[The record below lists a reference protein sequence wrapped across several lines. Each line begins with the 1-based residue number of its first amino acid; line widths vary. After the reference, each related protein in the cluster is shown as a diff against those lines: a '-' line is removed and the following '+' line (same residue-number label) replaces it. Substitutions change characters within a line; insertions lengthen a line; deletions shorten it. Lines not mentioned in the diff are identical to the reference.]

1 MRCIRQ
7 AAIRCSGPWVA
18 GDAAAARALLAAGIA
33 RLMGRAELKL
43 FVPSNDEAALALARE
58 AGFAAQRTLRH
69 RIRGAPSVPRAMLF
83 GRINLGQG

>member
-1 MRCIRQ
+1 
-7 AAIRCSGPWVA
+7 
-18 GDAAAARALLAAGIA
+18 
-33 RLMGRAELKL
+33 MGRAELKL